1 MSELPVDITMSFKFK
16 VLLPILIVALLFS
29 CVSAFTYY
37 NLSRMVNSELY
48 LTEHVQPV
56 LNNLNDAYRDMYQV
70 ITASQ
75 NIMLDNQN
83 TAYINQQQAEY
94 QSNAEKAASRLASAQ
109 VLIDSHFIAGG
120 NRDKLERVLD
130 KFHQWSTLYARLFAA
145 PAKAEAFYHQH
156 HAQLDRLFSEIRTL
170 LIDIRTEIEQQEQAL
185 KAELPK
191 NEKMVQSVNVYG
203 TLAALLISL
212 GMAWVVSS
220 LLLSSIK
227 RLQQA
232 MMNVVTGDGDLTLR
246 LAVESKDEVGQL
258 AETFNLFLAKIQ
270 TSVKAVVLSAADVR
284 QEVAAIDATTQ
295 NIQSSASVQQTESEK
310 VAVAVN
316 QLTVTSESMSEY
328 ASQAAS
334 ASRQVNDEVQAARH
348 NVAESVETIYNLSR
362 EIDDSCAAIQA
373 LGRDVSNISSVL
385 DVIRSIAEQT
395 NLLALNAAIEAARA
409 GEHGRGFAV
418 VADEVRM
425 LASKTQGSIGEIE
438 SMIARLQSGAEGAAL
453 AMNASALNG
462 QESVRYAD
470 NTTQSINE
478 MSGSIITM
486 DEMNTQIASGALQQS
501 QVSDSINQNVQKIV
515 ENNENTV
522 RTTND
527 AQAACLRLVRLCEK
541 LDSVVNQFKV

>member
-1 MSELPVDITMSFKFK
+1 MKPDLTLSFKFK
-16 VLLPILIVALLFS
+16 VLFPIFIVALLFS
-29 CVSAFTYY
+29 GVSAFTYHHL
-37 NLSRMVNSELY
+37 NRMVKTELY

-70 ITASQ
+70 ITAAQ
-75 NIMLDNQN
+75 NLMLDYSDA
-83 TAYINQQQAEY
+83 AYIQQQQAEY
-94 QSNAEKAASRLASAQ
+94 QSNAEKAASRLASTHQ
-109 VLIDSHFIAGG
+109 LIDAHFIADG
-120 NRDKLERVLD
+120 NRAKLKLVLD
-130 KFHQWSTLYARLFAA
+130 QFHQWSALYGQLFAA
-145 PAKAEAFYHQH
+145 PENASDFYLQHQAELA
-156 HAQLDRLFSEIRTL
+156 RLFHQIRTA
-170 LIDIRTEIEQQEQAL
+170 LIEIRTEIELQEQTL
-185 KAELPK
+185 KAELPR
-191 NEKMVQSVNVYG
+191 NEQIVQSVTVYG
-203 TLAALLISL
+203 TLGALLISL
-212 GMAWVVSS
+212 GIAWVVSG
-220 LLLSSIK
+220 LLLASIK

-258 AETFNLFLAKIQ
+258 ADTFNEFLAKIQ
-270 TSVKAVVLSAADVR
+270 QSVRAVVLSAADVR
-284 QEVAAIDATTQ
+284 QEVAAIDATTRT
-295 NIQSSASVQQTESEK
+295 IQASASVQQTESEK

-316 QLTVTSESMSEY
+316 QLTVTSESMSAY
-328 ASQAAS
+328 ANQAAS
-334 ASRQVNDEVQAARH
+334 ASSQVNQEVQAARH
-348 NVAESVETIYNLSR
+348 NVTESVETIYQLSR
-362 EIDDSCAAIQA
+362 EINDSCAAIQA
-373 LGRDVSNISSVL
+373 LGREVSNISSVL

-438 SMIARLQSGAEGAAL
+438 SMIVRLQSGAEGAAQ
-453 AMNASALNG
+453 AMNVSALNG

-478 MSGSIITM
+478 ISGSIITM
-486 DEMNTQIASGALQQS
+486 DEMNTQIASAALQQS
-501 QVSDSINQNVQKIV
+501 QVSGSVHQNVQKIV
-515 ENNENTV
+515 EKNEDTL